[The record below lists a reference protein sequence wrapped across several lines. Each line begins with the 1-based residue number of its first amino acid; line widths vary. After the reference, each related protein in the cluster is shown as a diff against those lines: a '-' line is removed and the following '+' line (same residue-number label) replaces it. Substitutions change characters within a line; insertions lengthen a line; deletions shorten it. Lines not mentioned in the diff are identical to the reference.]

1 MSKEV
6 RAVVLGV
13 FVVVLAALAM
23 SYWRRPAAEFQR
35 IKGFR
40 VEIKSRD
47 GGETRHASFNVPS
60 NLVARL
66 ARLAPKEL
74 TTDFKR
80 EWSKEEITP
89 RQILDAAEES
99 APGKPGVIKKDDATI
114 EVTADGGVLEI
125 DVKDEW
131 DKHVH
136 IRMPRVLIEA
146 FSDDKARITTSEILE
161 KLDELGPG
169 DVVTIQ
175 DHDSEVTITAQ
186 PYKKHGIHLSRLGFC
201 PRGLSVAHR
210 GGMLRRWRT
219 G

>member
-1 MSKEV
+1 MSREV
-6 RAVVLGV
+6 RAVVLGL
-13 FVVVLAALAM
+13 FVVVLAAVAL
-23 SYWRRPAAEFQR
+23 SVWRRPAAEFQR

-40 VEIKSRD
+40 VEIRSRE
-47 GGETRHASFNVPS
+47 GGETRRAAFNVPS
-60 NLVARL
+60 NLLARL

-74 TTDFKR
+74 GADMKR
-80 EWSKEEITP
+80 EWSKEDVTP

-114 EVTADGGVLEI
+114 EVMADGGVLEI

-136 IRMPRVLIEA
+136 IRLPRVLIEA
-146 FSDDKARITTSEILE
+146 LSDDNGRISTSEILE

-175 DHDSEVTITAQ
+175 DRDSEVTITAQ
-186 PYKKHGIHLSRLGFC
+186 PYRKHGIHIS
-201 PRGLSVAHR
+201 
-210 GGMLRRWRT
+210 
-219 G
+219 

>member
-1 MSKEV
+1 MSREV
-6 RAVVLGV
+6 RAVVLGL
-13 FVVVLAALAM
+13 FVVVLAALAL
-23 SYWRRPAAEFQR
+23 SFWRRPAAEFQR

-40 VEIKSRD
+40 VEIRSRD

-60 NLVARL
+60 NLLARL

-74 TTDFKR
+74 GADMRR
-80 EWSKEEITP
+80 EWSKEDVTP

-114 EVTADGGVLEI
+114 EVMADGGVLEI

-136 IRMPRVLIEA
+136 IRLPRVLIEA
-146 FSDDKARITTSEILE
+146 LSDDKGRISTSEILE

-175 DHDSEVTITAQ
+175 DHDNEVTITAQ
-186 PYKKHGIHLSRLGFC
+186 PYRKHGIRIS
-201 PRGLSVAHR
+201 
-210 GGMLRRWRT
+210 
-219 G
+219 

>member
-1 MSKEV
+1 MSREV
-6 RAVVLGV
+6 RAVVLGL
-13 FVVVLAALAM
+13 FVVVLCALAL
-23 SYWRRPAAEFQR
+23 SFWRRPAAEFQR

-47 GGETRHASFNVPS
+47 GGETRHASFDVPS
-60 NLVARL
+60 NLLARL

-74 TTDFKR
+74 GSEMRRD
-80 EWSKEEITP
+80 WSKEDVTP

-114 EVTADGGVLEI
+114 EVMADGDVLEI

-136 IRMPRVLIEA
+136 IRLPRALIEA
-146 FSDDKARITTSEILE
+146 FSDDHGRITTSEILE

-175 DHDSEVTITAQ
+175 DRDSEVTITAQ
-186 PYKKHGIHLSRLGFC
+186 PYRKHGIHLSR
-201 PRGLSVAHR
+201 RA
-210 GGMLRRWRT
+210 GGVSPASDL
-219 G
+219 

>member
-1 MSKEV
+1 MSREV
-6 RAVVLGV
+6 RAVVLGL
-13 FVVVLAALAM
+13 FVVVLAALAL
-23 SYWRRPAAEFQR
+23 SFWRRPAAEFQR
-35 IKGFR
+35 IRGFR

-47 GGETRHASFNVPS
+47 GGETRHASFDVPS
-60 NLVARL
+60 NLLARL
-66 ARLAPKEL
+66 AKLAPKEL
-74 TTDFKR
+74 GTDMRR
-80 EWSKEEITP
+80 EWSKEDVTP

-114 EVTADGGVLEI
+114 EVMADGAILEI

-136 IRMPRVLIEA
+136 IRLPRVLIEA
-146 FSDDKARITTSEILE
+146 VADDKGRISTSEILE

-175 DHDSEVTITAQ
+175 DRDNEVTITAQ
-186 PYKKHGIHLSRLGFC
+186 PYRKHGIHLSRMGLC

-210 GGMLRRWRT
+210 GVMLRRWRT